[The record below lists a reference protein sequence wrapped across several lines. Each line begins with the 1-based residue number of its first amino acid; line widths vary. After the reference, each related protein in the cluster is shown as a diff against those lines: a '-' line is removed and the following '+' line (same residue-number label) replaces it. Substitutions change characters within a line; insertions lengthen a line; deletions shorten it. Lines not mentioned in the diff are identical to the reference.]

1 MKYIVFSNL
10 QWVYT
15 FIIKL
20 KYTFMSHE
28 QSPRS
33 ASNNDKKSL
42 GSRLR
47 SKITPLVFAGVS
59 SFSAGQALATE
70 APQLEGL
77 TPRLNIEAVTDV
89 PLPSEAV
96 TFSQEN
102 YQTVNSFIPTMNS
115 MIADFKYTIE
125 KDQAKLSEKVD
136 ASITEI
142 QECITR
148 ANKMTDKKSA
158 EFCSSKATEIKNLMA
173 EYRASGFK
181 NEAILNQAILVQN
194 IFSSY
199 VDRYN
204 EAYQMYSSSQ
214 DAVQRK

>member
-28 QSPRS
+28 QSPQS
-33 ASNNDKKSL
+33 APNNDKKSL

-77 TPRLNIEAVTDV
+77 TPLLNIEAVTDV

-102 YQTVNSFIPTMNS
+102 YQTVNSFMPTMNN
-115 MIADFKYTIE
+115 MIADFKYITE